1 MAEDAKNLKQLEDTI
16 LEKLS
21 SATTEEILDQ
31 DDLINILEDS
41 KRVSGE
47 INERME
53 QSIIIEAE
61 INETR
66 STYTP
71 VAIRGSILYFVISD
85 LANIDPM
92 YQNSLQYVK
101 QLFNKAIFSSPAA
114 DTIEERLDI
123 LIDKI
128 SRILYT
134 NISRGLFEK
143 DKIIY
148 SFLISTSI
156 KRKAKVIDEGVWNVL
171 LRGPTVFTA
180 SE

>member
-1 MAEDAKNLKQLEDTI
+1 MAEDQKNLKNLEDTI

-31 DDLINILEDS
+31 DTLIDILDDS
-41 KRVSGE
+41 KRISGE
-47 INERME
+47 INERMDLAK
-53 QSIIIEAE
+53 IVEAE

-101 QLFNKAIFSSPAA
+101 QLFNKAIAQSKPA
-114 DTIEERLDI
+114 DTVEERLVI
-123 LIDKI
+123 LMD
-128 SRILYT
+128 
-134 NISRGLFEK
+134 
-143 DKIIY
+143 
-148 SFLISTSI
+148 
-156 KRKAKVIDEGVWNVL
+156 
-171 LRGPTVFTA
+171 
-180 SE
+180 

>member
-1 MAEDAKNLKQLEDTI
+1 MAEDQKNLKKLEDTI

-31 DDLINILEDS
+31 DELINILESS
-41 KRVSGE
+41 KKTSAE

-53 QSIIIEAE
+53 VALIVNAE

-101 QLFNKAIFSSPAA
+101 QLFNKAIALSPPAE
-114 DTIEERLDI
+114 DINERLDI
-123 LIDKI
+123 LKDQI
-128 SRILYT
+128 SKILYT

-148 SFLISTSI
+148 SFLITTSI
-156 KRKAKVIDEGVWNVL
+156 KRKANEIDEGVWNVL
-171 LRGPTVFTA
+171 LRGPTVFT
-180 SE
+180 